1 MSGDGRGADKD
12 MATVPEGG
20 PLRDAF
26 GAGTVMAQAVR
37 AARDLVACVEAHPGL
52 FCSDALDATT
62 CNALACANAFA
73 AAGVDA
79 PRTRILNRTALWLF
93 GLDWLVDHKAAA
105 REEIEDINRRVL
117 AVLDGADPAPGDEL
131 TPFLAEIRDELAAS
145 PAFPALRTAWREDL
159 VRVLEAGLRE
169 WEWKTAAASGDR
181 GRLPSLDGYLAN
193 ADNIG
198 SAWVNLSHWI
208 ALADPA
214 TIANLEPLREV
225 NREVQKALRLLNDLA
240 TYERDLAW
248 GDLNAIMLD
257 TDRAG
262 VSARID
268 EIIRY
273 CRRLL
278 GPLRDPC
285 PDGTA
290 YLERQLGF
298 NIAFYGV
305 SDYWGSP

>member
-1 MSGDGRGADKD
+1 VSGTSAAHTTPVPGDGP
-12 MATVPEGG
+12 M
-20 PLRDAF
+20 RDAF
-26 GAGTVMAQAVR
+26 GSGAVMAQAVR
-37 AARDLVACVEAHPGL
+37 AARDLVGCAEAHSGL
-52 FCSDALDATT
+52 FTSAAIDATT
-62 CNALACANAFA
+62 CNALAAANAFA
-73 AAGVDA
+73 AAGADA
-79 PRTRILNRTALWLF
+79 KGLRMVNRTALWLF

-105 REEIEDINRRVL
+105 REEIEDINGRVL
-117 AVLDGADPAPGDEL
+117 AVLDGADPVPGDVL
-131 TPFLAEIRDELAAS
+131 TPFLAEIRDEIATS
-145 PAFPALRTAWREDL
+145 PAFPALRKAWRDDL
-159 VRVLEAGLRE
+159 ALVLEAGLRE
-169 WEWKTAAASGDR
+169 WEWKTAAAGDR
-181 GRLPSLDGYLAN
+181 DALPSMDAYLDN

-214 TIANLEPLREV
+214 TIAHIEPLRV
-225 NREVQKALRLLNDLA
+225 ANREVQKVLRLVNDLA
-240 TYERDLAW
+240 SYQRDLAW
-248 GDLNAIMLD
+248 NDLNAIML
-257 TDRAG
+257 TGGRSG

-278 GPLRDPC
+278 GPLRASC

-298 NIAFYGV
+298 NLAFYGV

>member
-1 MSGDGRGADKD
+1 M
-12 MATVPEGG
+12 
-20 PLRDAF
+20 RDAF
-26 GAGTVMAQAVR
+26 GSGSVMAQAVR
-37 AARDLVACVEAHPGL
+37 AARDLVGRAEAHPGL
-52 FCSDALDATT
+52 FSSDAIDATT
-62 CNALACANAFA
+62 CNALASANAFA

-79 PRTRILNRTALWLF
+79 KRLRMVNRTALWLF

-105 REEIEDINRRVL
+105 REEIEDINGRVL
-117 AVLDGADPAPGDEL
+117 AVLDGAGPAPGDVL
-131 TPFLAEIRDELAAS
+131 TPFLAEIRDEISAS
-145 PAFPALRTAWREDL
+145 PAFPVLRDAWREDL
-159 VRVLEAGLRE
+159 VRILEAGLRE
-169 WEWKTAAASGDR
+169 WEWKAAAAAGDR
-181 GRLPSLDGYLAN
+181 AALPSLDAYLDN

-214 TIANLEPLREV
+214 TIADIEPLRV
-225 NREVQKALRLLNDLA
+225 ANREVQKVLRLVNDLA

-248 GDLNAIMLD
+248 GDLNAIMLN
-257 TDRAG
+257 TDRTG

-273 CRRLL
+273 CRGLL
-278 GPLRDPC
+278 VPLRDSC

>member
-1 MSGDGRGADKD
+1 
-12 MATVPEGG
+12 MATVPGGG
-20 PLRDAF
+20 PMRDAF

-37 AARDLVACVEAHPGL
+37 AARDLVACVEAHPAL
-52 FCSDALDATT
+52 FSSDALDATT

-79 PRTRILNRTALWLF
+79 PGMRILNRTALWLF
-93 GLDWLVDHKAAA
+93 GLDWRVDHKAAA

-145 PAFPALRTAWREDL
+145 PAFPALRAAWREDL

-181 GRLPSLDGYLAN
+181 DRLPSLDGYLAN

-225 NREVQKALRLLNDLA
+225 SREVQKALRLLNDLA